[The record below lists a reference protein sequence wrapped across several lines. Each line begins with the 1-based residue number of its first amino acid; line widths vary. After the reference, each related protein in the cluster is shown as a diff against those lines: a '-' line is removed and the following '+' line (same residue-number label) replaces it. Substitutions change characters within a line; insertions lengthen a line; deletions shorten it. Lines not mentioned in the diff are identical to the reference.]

1 VKYAFSLKPNAP
13 AKGIWEGFDVRV
25 MVLPASLNV
34 LAVKFDFQCY

>member
-25 MVLPASLNV
+25 MVVPLH
-34 LAVKFDFQCY
+34 